1 MKRLIVLLFALSCS
15 SIVCWSQ
22 QQTNPN
28 VVNSL
33 IQVQVRHPG
42 GIRAREG
49 AMVTLES
56 ENSGLIGQTQT
67 DPMGKAS
74 FHVNLMGVYVV
85 TVKEA
90 GYDTASQRVDL
101 TMTPTAYV
109 LIDLK
114 PRPGSEATQAAAPSG
129 TTSAE
134 LASVPENARK
144 EYEEGQKLAQE
155 KHDSSGSIKHFKKA
169 IDEYKDFPQ
178 AYLMLGLAY
187 LDQKKYP
194 EAQSALEKSVKLAP
208 ASAPAYF
215 ALGAAQNQQ
224 KNFAD
229 AEKTLNKGLQL
240 SPDTVEGHY
249 ELGKAL
255 YSEGKWQEAEP
266 HITKVTTTKPDMAA
280 AHVLMGNIFLH
291 KNDPQDAVKEFQE
304 YLKLDPTGPMAEP
317 TKAAVAKLEKRMAS
331 QK

>member
-1 MKRLIVLLFALSCS
+1 MKHLIVLVVAVSCS

-22 QQTNPN
+22 QSINPN
-28 VVNSL
+28 VVNSV
-33 IQVQVRHPG
+33 IQVQVRYPG
-42 GIRAREG
+42 GARAREG

-56 ENSGLIGQTQT
+56 EKSGLVGQTQT
-67 DPMGKAS
+67 DTMGKAS
-74 FHVNLMGVYVV
+74 FHVSTMDVFVV
-85 TVKEA
+85 TVKEP
-90 GYDTASQRVDL
+90 GYDTFSQRVDL
-101 TMTPTAYV
+101 TMTPNAYV
-109 LIDLK
+109 MADLK
-114 PRPGSEATQAAAPSG
+114 PRPGSEASAAAAPAG
-129 TTSAE
+129 TTPAE

-169 IDEYKDFPQ
+169 IDLYKDFPQ

-194 EAQSALEKSVKLAP
+194 DAQSALEKSVKLAP
-208 ASAPAYF
+208 DSAAAYF

-229 AEKTLNKGLQL
+229 AEKTLTKGLQL
-240 SPDTVEGHY
+240 SPDTIEGHY

-255 YSEGKWQEAEP
+255 YSQGKWQEAEP

-280 AHVLMGNIFLH
+280 AHVLMGNILLH

-304 YLKLDPTGPMAEP
+304 YLKLDPNGPMAEP
-317 TKAAVAKLEKRMAS
+317 TKAAVEKLEKRMAS